1 MLEEIKNNHKQ
12 NYKEIINSI
21 ATELTTLYKQ
31 LDCECLHKKTNEE
44 TEKYTELVKL
54 LNNRLAD
61 IENRMDAVN
70 SLLTDQE
77 RVMRSLKHN
86 DTDVDTVL
94 INTLLSSNI
103 DKLLK
108 DVQVP
113 ILVLPVRMYAWLS
126 DHFTAY

>member
-61 IENRMDAVN
+61 IENRKDAVN

-86 DTDVDTVL
+86 DADVDTVL